1 MAICLLAVLFSCQ
14 NNGENK
20 DISDLSRSINDSL
33 SVTGLTADS
42 VKLVKTAATDIKVRD
57 VEQSVRAVSVLA
69 QKSGG
74 MLTLQHLE
82 AVEQG
87 RRELKLSADSL
98 LVITAV
104 APRANITARIPSGN
118 LEAFLFGVADLGYF
132 TGSSHLQVDDK
143 SLLYLENALKQKNR
157 ADVLTQPA
165 GKRRS
170 TATTLQA
177 IAVKDEAIEQNMANR
192 TIDAEV
198 NYSTVNLTLFQNP
211 VVRKEVIANTN
222 IEGYQP
228 PFGRRLG
235 NALADGW
242 QYFLSFVVAV
252 AHLWLFI
259 LSGCIVY
266 AGYKYRVQ
274 KRKLKLS

>member
-20 DISDLSRSINDSL
+20 DISDFSRSINDSV

-57 VEQSVRAVSVLA
+57 VEQSVRAVSALA

-87 RRELKLSADSL
+87 RKELKLSADSL
-98 LVITAV
+98 LVITAI
-104 APRANITARIPSGN
+104 APRANLTARVPSAN
-118 LEAFLFGVADLGYF
+118 LEAFFFGVADLGYF

-157 ADVLTQPA
+157 ANVLMQPA
-165 GKRRS
+165 GNRKS

-192 TIDAEV
+192 NIDAEV

-211 VVRKEVIANTN
+211 VVRKETIANTN
-222 IEGYQP
+222 IGEYQP
-228 PFGRRLG
+228 AFTQRLG

-242 QYFLSFVVAV
+242 QYFQLFVIAF
-252 AHLWLFI
+252 AHLWMFI
-259 LSGCIVY
+259 LSGFIVY
-266 AGYKYRVQ
+266 AGYKYRMQ

>member
-20 DISDLSRSINDSL
+20 DISDFSRSINDSV

-57 VEQSVRAVSVLA
+57 VEQSVRAVSALA

-87 RRELKLSADSL
+87 RKELKLSADSL

-104 APRANITARIPSGN
+104 APRANLTARVPSAN
-118 LEAFLFGVADLGYF
+118 LEAFFFGVADLGYF

-157 ADVLTQPA
+157 ANVLMQPA
-165 GKRRS
+165 GNRKS

-192 TIDAEV
+192 NIDAEV

-211 VVRKEVIANTN
+211 VVRKETIANTN
-222 IEGYQP
+222 IGEYQP
-228 PFGRRLG
+228 AFTQRLG

-242 QYFLSFVVAV
+242 QYFQLFVIAF
-252 AHLWLFI
+252 AHLWMFI
-259 LSGCIVY
+259 LSGFIVY
-266 AGYKYRVQ
+266 AGYKYRMQ

>member
-20 DISDLSRSINDSL
+20 DISDFSRSINDSV

-57 VEQSVRAVSVLA
+57 VEQSVRAVSALA

-87 RRELKLSADSL
+87 RKELKLSADSL

-104 APRANITARIPSGN
+104 APRANLTARVPSGN

-157 ADVLTQPA
+157 ANVLMQPA
-165 GKRRS
+165 GNRKS
-170 TATTLQA
+170 TAATLQA

-192 TIDAEV
+192 NIDAEV

-211 VVRKEVIANTN
+211 VVRKETIANTN
-222 IEGYQP
+222 IGEYQP
-228 PFGRRLG
+228 AFTQRLG

-242 QYFLSFVVAV
+242 QYFQLFVIAF
-252 AHLWLFI
+252 AHLWMFI
-259 LSGCIVY
+259 LSGFIVY
-266 AGYKYRVQ
+266 AGYKYRMQ